1 MINAGQAK
9 MPISIVCI
17 SDVDASGKKVF
28 DELIKMDDEGADV
41 RHFPPTLASRR
52 AHFRVV
58 DLPPR
63 DLKTRFS
70 GIHPEEYSTHAVLVP
85 LESVRRALNGP
96 ISADTILIGHVLDND
111 LRVPHLVHRRVV
123 DTAALFSHPR
133 GPPHG
138 RGLRDL

>member
-1 MINAGQAK
+1 MLGRQRCLFRH
-9 MPISIVCI
+9 VCI
-17 SDVDASGKKVF
+17 SVVDASGKKVF
-28 DELIKMDDEGADV
+28 DELIKTDDESADV

-85 LESVRRALNGP
+85 LESVRRALNGL
-96 ISADTILIGHVLDND
+96 ISANTILIGHVLDND
-111 LRVPHLVHRRVV
+111 LRVPPRASAGRRYGR
-123 DTAALFSHPR
+123 ALLSPA
-133 GPPHG
+133 GPTTRPSVA
-138 RGLRDL
+138 